1 MFQASN
7 EILENYKTFHA
18 YTLVIMVACF
28 QRMQRVFWTFALHRM
43 LTILFSMCL
52 ILKLLFKMFRIRQV
66 LCDLYII
73 DILDSS

>member
-43 LTILFSMCL
+43 LTILFSM
-52 ILKLLFKMFRIRQV
+52 
-66 LCDLYII
+66 
-73 DILDSS
+73 